1 MPPLRHFLSQL
12 KDEAF
17 EETEKNFRM
26 QERLI
31 KSFIRDLSLYLQHV
45 RVSQTVCAAQIMELA
60 MHCPSCLHV
69 CTSSA
74 SGQCSCPQPYWKV
87 VSEGLHCPGRPLL
100 DSKHGCADCV
110 SLVQESACMK
120 VLAAVSMW
128 DLCTE
133 KGNGDLDQFQK
144 VNRLISDQLF
154 SNFVSGAVL
163 SVLGRP
169 LWGPPCRVTQPERCE
184 HSYSALPS

>member
-1 MPPLRHFLSQL
+1 MPPLTHFLLQL

-45 RVSQTVCAAQIMELA
+45 RVSQSGCDAQIMGLA
-60 MHCPSCLHV
+60 VHCSSCLRGV
-69 CTSSA
+69 YLQCLWPVLLPSA
-74 SGQCSCPQPYWKV
+74 LLEV
-87 VSEGLHCPGRPLL
+87 VSEGLRCPGRPLL

-154 SNFVSGAVL
+154 SNFVSGAAL
-163 SVLGRP
+163 SVLGLP
-169 LWGPPCRVTQPERCE
+169 LWGLGEV
-184 HSYSALPS
+184 

>member
-60 MHCPSCLHV
+60 MHCPSCLHGV
-69 CTSSA
+69 YL
-74 SGQCSCPQPYWKV
+74 QCLWPV
-87 VSEGLHCPGRPLL
+87 LL
-100 DSKHGCADCV
+100 
-110 SLVQESACMK
+110 
-120 VLAAVSMW
+120 
-128 DLCTE
+128 
-133 KGNGDLDQFQK
+133 
-144 VNRLISDQLF
+144 
-154 SNFVSGAVL
+154 
-163 SVLGRP
+163 P
-169 LWGPPCRVTQPERCE
+169 
-184 HSYSALPS
+184 SALLEGGL